1 MNEAREETSIC
12 SDRIVDQICD
22 MKLGEAE
29 TVGHAFHMTTASMI
43 KPSKHKKAPRTRLE
57 NLVMMIRLIADPIIL
72 TPKSTYVFYEAKV
85 KIAHQFLTNTK
96 R

>member
-43 KPSKHKKAPRTRLE
+43 NPSKHKEAPRTRLE
-57 NLVMMIRLIADPIIL
+57 NLVMMIRLICGSNYL
-72 TPKSTYVFYEAKV
+72 TPERCIVFYESEV
-85 KIAHQFLTNTK
+85 KITLHFLTNTK